1 MWICLQDQSLPS
13 NGIQASIAL
22 RARKL
27 RRGLGIRLIRGYIAG
42 GICRLSPKCE
52 VVTRLERALRTK
64 SQSFPGI
71 EVEEREFAMLR
82 CLAFFLQT

>member
-1 MWICLQDQSLPS
+1 M
-13 NGIQASIAL
+13 GFRTSITS
-22 RARKL
+22 RATEL
-27 RRGLGIRLIRGYIAG
+27 GRGLGIRLINGYIAG

-52 VVTRLERALRTK
+52 VVRRLERALRTK

-71 EVEEREFAMLR
+71 EVEGREFAMLG